1 MNPSSNSNGTSPP
14 QNLSALPM
22 NADSPQ
28 WTHTLRN
35 GAQVIIRPLG
45 KSDAALERAFIESL
59 SAQSRRFRF
68 LGQIGCPSD
77 EMIRGLTDIDYVR
90 DVAFAAIADIGG
102 TAREIGVAR
111 FSVSKDGQSCECA
124 VAVSDDLHGQG
135 LGTLLMNH
143 LIDIARER
151 GIGEMISLDSAENFA
166 MRDLA
171 EALGFRR
178 EQDPDDGTQVIHRLK
193 L

>member
-1 MNPSSNSNGTSPP
+1 MNPYSNSNGTSAA
-14 QNLSALPM
+14 QNLSPLPI
-22 NADSPQ
+22 NAASPQ

-45 KSDAALERAFIESL
+45 KGDAALERAFIESL

-90 DVAFAAIADIGG
+90 DVAFTAIADVGG
-102 TAREIGVAR
+102 TPQEIGVAR
-111 FSVSKDGQSCECA
+111 YSAATDGQSCECA
-124 VAVSDDLHGQG
+124 VVVSDDFHGEG

-151 GIGEMISLDSAENFA
+151 GIHEMVSMDSAENFA

-171 EALGFRR
+171 QALGFRR
-178 EQDPDDGTQVIHRLK
+178 EPDPEDGTQVLHRLK

>member
-1 MNPSSNSNGTSPP
+1 MNSSSNSDGTRAA
-14 QNLSALPM
+14 QNLSAVPM

-28 WTHTLRN
+28 WVHTLRN
-35 GAQVIIRPLG
+35 GTQVVIRPLG
-45 KSDAALERAFIESL
+45 KGDAVLERAFIGSL

-77 EMIRGLTDIDYVR
+77 EMIRGLTDIDYVH

-111 FSVSKDGQSCECA
+111 YSVATGGQSCECA
-124 VAVSDDLHGQG
+124 VAVSDDFHGQG

-143 LIDIARER
+143 LIGIARER
-151 GIGEMISLDSAENFA
+151 GINEMISLDSAENFA

-171 EALGFRR
+171 QALGFRR
-178 EQDPDDGTQVIHRLK
+178 EPDPDDGTQVIHRLT